1 MSYDSRY
8 DCPQTYLKPYWGFYE
23 FAAAVLELCENPS
36 WQQAW
41 RSKVHFNDVQL
52 WIFKWV
58 VAWINFEIVIFICHY
73 YILYLQKKKSA
84 RVMYKYLLSKRIK
97 WFGTNLTPLAICW
110 LFVIHSS
117 VLPVKGFDYPLY
129 PNEAIFSPKRILTN
143 RMSFV
148 RRERRPSRTVFNTTF
163 SSRTNSSL
171 KFSHRKV

>member
-110 LFVIHSS
+110 LCSLSIVRCCQWKGSTILCIQTRQYFPQRGFWRTECLSCEENVDHQGQFSTLHSRHGQ
-117 VLPVKGFDYPLY
+117 VLP
-129 PNEAIFSPKRILTN
+129 
-143 RMSFV
+143 
-148 RRERRPSRTVFNTTF
+148 
-163 SSRTNSSL
+163 
-171 KFSHRKV
+171 